1 MWWAGA
7 VHREAWG
14 RRRSVEHD
22 AANRDGRTAADL
34 TVVLPLEKSQVGTVR
49 RSLRAL
55 LARQSVPR
63 GIADD
68 VVLSTQE
75 ACNNVIVHSGD
86 GSGGIRVTASCTDH
100 RVYVEVRD
108 HGRGFDAGRIRP
120 DRAPD
125 PLCPRG
131 RGLFLIY
138 HLMDDVQVRSG
149 SGGTVVR
156 MWKRTPTA

>member
-1 MWWAGA
+1 M
-7 VHREAWG
+7 
-14 RRRSVEHD
+14 EHD
-22 AANRDGRTAADL
+22 AANRDGRTTADL
-34 TVVLPLEKSQVGTVR
+34 TVVLPLEKSQVGTMR
-49 RSLRAL
+49 HSLQEL
-55 LARQSVPR
+55 LARRSVPR
-63 GIADD
+63 AIADD
-68 VVLSTQE
+68 IVLSTQE

-86 GSGGIRVTASCTDH
+86 GSGGIRVTASCGDH

-108 HGRGFDAGRIRP
+108 HGRGFDTERIRP

-149 SGGTVVR
+149 GEGTVVR
-156 MWKRTPTA
+156 MWKKTATG

>member
-1 MWWAGA
+1 MK
-7 VHREAWG
+7 
-14 RRRSVEHD
+14 HD
-22 AANRDGRTAADL
+22 AGNGDRGSASGL
-34 TVVLPLEKSQVGTVR
+34 TMVFPPEKREVGTVR

-55 LARQSVPR
+55 LARQSVPSA
-63 GIADD
+63 IADD
-68 VVLSTQE
+68 IVLSTQE
-75 ACNNVIVHSGD
+75 ACNNVIVHGAD
-86 GSGGIRVTASCTDH
+86 GSGGVRVTASFSDH

-120 DRAPD
+120 DRTPD

-138 HLMDDVQVRSG
+138 HLMDDVEVRSG

-156 MWKRTPTA
+156 MSKRTRPD